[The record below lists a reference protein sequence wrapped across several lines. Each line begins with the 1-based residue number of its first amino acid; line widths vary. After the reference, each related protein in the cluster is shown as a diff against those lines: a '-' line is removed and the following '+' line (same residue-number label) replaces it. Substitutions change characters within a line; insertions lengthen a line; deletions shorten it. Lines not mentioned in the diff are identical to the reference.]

1 MYQNGIVFAKSN
13 QIVAFAPEDVHSR
26 TGAVLSR
33 SVASFF
39 FFLLQVRLQT
49 LLVTKWERKDTKRT
63 LTETEIEM
71 QQCC

>member
-1 MYQNGIVFAKSN
+1 MQNSCMYQNGIVFAKSN

-39 FFLLQVRLQT
+39 FFFLLQVRLQT
-49 LLVTKWERKDTKRT
+49 LLVTK
-63 LTETEIEM
+63 
-71 QQCC
+71 